1 VVQHQSDVARM
12 QILLE
17 VGGIYLD
24 TDSIV
29 LKNLDQ
35 FRDFDITLGHEHVQ
49 TVGECIWNCI
59 LLV

>member
-1 VVQHQSDVARM
+1 
-12 QILLE
+12 
-17 VGGIYLD
+17 
-24 TDSIV
+24 

-59 LLV
+59 LLVL